1 MFMLNIFE
9 KKYVESVFIS
19 KFIFYIFLIFY
30 IFKYKLKFETMLLN
44 FLKDNVHT
52 RRTIN
57 RKAKSLNIPI
67 Q

>member
-30 IFKYKLKFETMLLN
+30 IFKYKLKFETN
-44 FLKDNVHT
+44 SLKDNVHT

-57 RKAKSLNIPI
+57 RKAKSLNNISI